1 MRFFLI
7 YSGLFICLLGRLI
20 CVAAVGLL
28 LDVKDHSFVYSF
40 PQNSSLHV
48 LQTVSISNTISS
60 LEQTNWIN
68 SGSTA
73 TSFA

>member
-28 LDVKDHSFVYSF
+28 LDVKDHSFVYS
-40 PQNSSLHV
+40 SAL
-48 LQTVSISNTISS
+48 
-60 LEQTNWIN
+60 
-68 SGSTA
+68 
-73 TSFA
+73 